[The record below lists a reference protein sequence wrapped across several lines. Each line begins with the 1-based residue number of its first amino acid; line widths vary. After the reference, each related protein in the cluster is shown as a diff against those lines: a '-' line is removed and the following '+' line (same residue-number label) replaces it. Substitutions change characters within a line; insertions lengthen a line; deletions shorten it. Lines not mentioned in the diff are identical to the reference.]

1 ATGPRCGGGC
11 ALEGGSGCRSGR
23 RGATSAC
30 DGFVGDVCEAGGC
43 GADGCDAAGCDGV
56 SRGVNAGGAAVFCRP
71 AETGGAL
78 RGADGAS
85 RRINADKP
93 ANPSTSAEAPYTIK
107 VLNDARGRAVDLA

>member
-1 ATGPRCGGGC
+1 M
-11 ALEGGSGCRSGR
+11 
-23 RGATSAC
+23 
-30 DGFVGDVCEAGGC
+30 
-43 GADGCDAAGCDGV
+43 

-78 RGADGAS
+78 RGAGGADGAS